1 MEPRATTPARFADYL
16 AKRWAEGHKSARHL
30 MPELKARGYA
40 GSKTHFQRLLGQWHR
55 ADHAGFLRD
64 LADDTTDAPSPGIL
78 PLSPIPA
85 ALLCIK
91 PTNLLTEEQSVRVK
105 QLKRASPSF
114 TAMRRLAM
122 RFRGILRG
130 NNQDRLDDW
139 MNEAHSSGLYGI
151 RRFILTLRNDM
162 AAVRNAIA
170 ERWSNGQVEGQI
182 NRLKTV
188 KRSMYGRA
196 NTDLLRARMLPLHLP
211 TI

>member
-1 MEPRATTPARFADYL
+1 
-16 AKRWAEGHKSARHL
+16 
-30 MPELKARGYA
+30 
-40 GSKTHFQRLLGQWHR
+40 
-55 ADHAGFLRD
+55 
-64 LADDTTDAPSPGIL
+64 
-78 PLSPIPA
+78 
-85 ALLCIK
+85 
-91 PTNLLTEEQSVRVK
+91 
-105 QLKRASPSF
+105 
-114 TAMRRLAM
+114 MRRLAM

-151 RRFILTLRNDM
+151 RRFVLTLRTDM